1 MFNSDDFYS
10 FNLQESILKHSY
22 HLLDRLFIQTDRNCY
37 SDDTIKDT
45 KFQVQLGV
53 LPGNIRSNLNIECGS
68 NNICNIRRLVLQ
80 EQRNENLDQLIQS
93 LENEKYK
100 QIKVSKPGGV
110 LHSIT
115 IVDSEILNSNYS
127 DEIVIVD
134 DTAMT
139 NIYRLPLET
148 MVVIDQEE
156 HT

>member
-22 HLLDRLFIQTDRNCY
+22 HLLDRLFIQTGRNCY
-37 SDDTIKDT
+37 SDDTIRDT

-53 LPGNIRSNLNIECGS
+53 LQGSIRSNLNIECYS
-68 NNICNIRRLVLQ
+68 NIIYNIRRLILQ

-100 QIKVSKPGGV
+100 QIKVSKPDVV

-134 DTAMT
+134 
-139 NIYRLPLET
+139 E
-148 MVVIDQEE
+148 
-156 HT
+156 

>member
-1 MFNSDDFYS
+1 MAITFFY
-10 FNLQESILKHSY
+10 
-22 HLLDRLFIQTDRNCY
+22 
-37 SDDTIKDT
+37 
-45 KFQVQLGV
+45 
-53 LPGNIRSNLNIECGS
+53 
-68 NNICNIRRLVLQ
+68 NIRRLVLQ

-93 LENEKYK
+93 LENKKYK

-139 NIYRLPLET
+139 NIYGLPLET